1 MAVILAGGSGT
12 RLWPRSRRRLPKHL
26 LPVAPDGRTLLRHA
40 FERARSLRGEV
51 LVVSAADQRDQILRE
66 LPELARAHLLIEP
79 EPRGTGPALAL
90 AAIAAER
97 LVPGAVMV
105 SLHADHHLPDQAETT
120 FALLSAAWWARE
132 VPSLVA
138 IGVRPT
144 RPATGFGYVEQ
155 GDELPRPSGVP
166 PAALG
171 LMAARGFKEKPDAA
185 GAAAMLRDG
194 RHLWNTG
201 LFAWPAR
208 LLLSEFEEHSEET
221 LAGVRAA
228 VAGME
233 VDPDL
238 WSRVT
243 PGVVER
249 LVLERSSKLGVLPT
263 SLEWSDLGS
272 FLDLYQA
279 ATAAG
284 GADGEGN
291 VARGDVLLADS
302 FGTMVDSAAGRL
314 VVVVG
319 ASGLVVVDT
328 EDAVLVCPMER
339 VQEVSAVVDELRRR
353 RRTDLL

>member
-51 LVVSAADQRDQILRE
+51 LVVSAADQRDQILGE
-66 LPELARAHLLIEP
+66 LPELAPAHLLIEP

-284 GADGEGN
+284 GAGAEGN